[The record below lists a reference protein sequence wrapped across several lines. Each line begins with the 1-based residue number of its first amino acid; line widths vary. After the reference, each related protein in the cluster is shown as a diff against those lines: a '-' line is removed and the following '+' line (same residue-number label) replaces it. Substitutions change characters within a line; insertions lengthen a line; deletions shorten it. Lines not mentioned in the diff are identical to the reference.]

1 MALNTSGNW
10 DPGDD
15 QRVLRALQLPFGA
28 YTLTCL
34 QGCMHEMER
43 ISPEA
48 VLEVKALLDAYD
60 QASDKVTEG
69 NLGDTEGKILTKA
82 DVLEW
87 TPTGTGAS
95 GAVSEKNS
103 IREEI
108 RRYFAFCSCLGGMVN
123 GTYASNLIRS

>member
-1 MALNTSGNW
+1 
-10 DPGDD
+10 
-15 QRVLRALQLPFGA
+15 
-28 YTLTCL
+28 
-34 QGCMHEMER
+34 MHEMER
-43 ISPEA
+43 ISSEA

-69 NLGDTEGKILTKA
+69 NLSDTEGKILTKA

-87 TPTGTGAS
+87 TPTGTGTS

>member
-10 DPGDD
+10 DLGDD

-28 YTLTCL
+28 YVLTCL
-34 QGCMHEMER
+34 QKCMHEMER

-48 VLEVKALLDAYD
+48 VLEVKTLLDAYD
-60 QASDKVTEG
+60 TASEKVTEG
-69 NLGDTEGKILTKA
+69 NLGDTEGKVLTKA

-87 TPTGTGAS
+87 TPTGNGMS

-108 RRYFAFCSCLGGMVN
+108 RRYFGFCSCLGGMVN
-123 GTYASNLIRS
+123 GSYATSLMRS